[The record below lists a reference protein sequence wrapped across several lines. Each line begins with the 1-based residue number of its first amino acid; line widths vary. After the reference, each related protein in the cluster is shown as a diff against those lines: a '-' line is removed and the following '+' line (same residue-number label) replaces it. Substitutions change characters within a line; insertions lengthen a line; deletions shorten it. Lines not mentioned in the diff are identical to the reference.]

1 MSISHASLLSWTLAP
16 ELARPEV
23 YATSNRI
30 TSLNNE
36 MDLILQRDQF
46 GEDLNKLVEAISPN
60 CTEFIL
66 GTIQKLREQKVD

>member
-1 MSISHASLLSWTLAP
+1 
-16 ELARPEV
+16 
-23 YATSNRI
+23 
-30 TSLNNE
+30 

-66 GTIQKLREQKVD
+66 GTIQKLRRKKMELWIVYVLTLLYSAGAV

>member
-1 MSISHASLLSWTLAP
+1 
-16 ELARPEV
+16 
-23 YATSNRI
+23 
-30 TSLNNE
+30 

-66 GTIQKLREQKVD
+66 GTIQKLRRKKMDL